1 MAFTVNAER
10 NVKLSNGEEIKL
22 PRMTLGKILAVT
34 NAIST
39 LVKAVKKEYPE
50 LFKGN
55 EVDMAKIGMH
65 ILNFLPEMLPV
76 VGNEVIGVI
85 ATYLG
90 KKPEWVADTMDAEDL
105 VNVATPFLQT
115 IMSQGNHLLGAI
127 NKGFATEPKVV
138 EVEKSPSQL
147 TSPGEKPNEVL
158 PT

>member
-1 MAFTVNAER
+1 MAFTVNEKKTI
-10 NVKLSNGEEIKL
+10 KLTTGEDLVL

-39 LVKAVKKEYPE
+39 LVKAVKKEYPD

-55 EVDMAKIGMH
+55 ETDMAAIGMH
-65 ILNFLPEMLPV
+65 ILNFLPEMLPTI
-76 VGNEVIGVI
+76 GNEIIGVI

-90 KKPEWVADTMDAEDL
+90 KPPTWVADTMDAEDL

-115 IMSQGNHLLGAI
+115 IMKQGNHLLGAI
-127 NKGFATEPKVV
+127 NSGLTSES
-138 EVEKSPSQL
+138 KSPSPL
-147 TSPGEKPNEVL
+147 TSPEEKPNEVL